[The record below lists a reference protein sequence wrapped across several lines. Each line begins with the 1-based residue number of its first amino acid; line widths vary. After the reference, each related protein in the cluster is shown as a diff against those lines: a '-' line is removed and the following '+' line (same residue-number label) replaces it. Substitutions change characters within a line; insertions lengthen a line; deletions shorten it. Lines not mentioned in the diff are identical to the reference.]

1 MRRREFIALLGGAV
15 TWPMVGLAQR
25 ARLYKIGV
33 ISAGSVS
40 ASARANPAFVQA
52 LSELGWVEGKNILFE
67 YRYADDRLE
76 RLPIFATELVGLNV
90 DIIVAIGTLAPIA
103 AKEATS
109 TIPIIMAS
117 AGDPFA
123 SGLVT
128 NLSRPGGNVTG
139 VSMMSAEL
147 GAKRLQ
153 MLKELLPNLSRV
165 AVIWNAVNPYATRD
179 FKETVGAAQTLGV
192 EVHSIEVRSPADF
205 ANAYE
210 AMTRH
215 RRDALIIVND
225 PLTGSRYKE
234 LADFAIKNLLP
245 SISSYRE
252 FADAGA
258 LISYGADSADMR
270 RRAASFVDRVL
281 RGEKPGDLPIEQPNK
296 FDLVINMK
304 TAKALGLTVP
314 PSLIARADEV
324 IE

>member
-1 MRRREFIALLGGAV
+1 MKRREFIALLGSTVA
-15 TWPMVGLAQR
+15 WPIVGLAQQTKIYR
-25 ARLYKIGV
+25 IGV

-40 ASARANPAFVQA
+40 ASARAQPAFVQA

-67 YRYADDRLE
+67 YRYADNRLE
-76 RLPIFATELVGLNV
+76 RLPILATELVGLNV

-165 AVIWNAVNPYATRD
+165 AVIWNAVNPYAARD

-192 EVHSIEVRSPADF
+192 EVHSIEVRTPADF
-205 ANAYE
+205 DNAYE
-210 AMTRH
+210 AIARH
-215 RRDALIIVND
+215 RQDALMIVND
-225 PLTGSRYKE
+225 PLTARYKE

-245 SISSYRE
+245 SITSYRE

-258 LISYGADSADMR
+258 LITYGPDSADMR

-281 RGEKPGDLPIEQPNK
+281 RGEKPGDLPVEQPNK
-296 FDLVINMK
+296 FDLIINLR
-304 TAKALGLTVP
+304 TAKALGLAVP
-314 PSLIARADEV
+314 PSLLARADEV